1 MAKKTIY
8 PGATLGILGGGQLGR
23 MIALEGKKMGYRVV
37 CLDPQK
43 GSPCGQ
49 VADEEIIGSLDDLNA
64 ARRLAEKSDV
74 LIYEFENL
82 DVGVVKS
89 LEEEYCLPQGSSLLG
104 ISQNRRIEKESI
116 REAGF
121 PVAPFEII
129 NHPDDLDT
137 AVDRLALPAVLK
149 TTTGGYDGKGQ
160 LVIRTT
166 HDLAEAKMIVGQAGI
181 QWVLEKM
188 INFTHE
194 ISVIVARDQEGES
207 LVYPVGENIH
217 RDNILH
223 MTIVPARVDTHF
235 QEEAQKIAKGIAEA
249 FNLVGLLVIEFF
261 VTEQGVIVNEMAPRP
276 HNSGHYTFDVCY
288 TSQFEQLIRAV
299 CGLPLGSVE
308 VFSEVI
314 MVNVLG
320 ENLSKVVNGIP
331 SFPETIKV
339 HLYGKAGEPEPKRKV
354 GHVTIKTT
362 DLDKAITWAQE
373 NLV

>member
-1 MAKKTIY
+1 MAKNTIY

-23 MIALEGKKMGYRVV
+23 MIVLEGKKMGYRVV

-64 ARRLAEKSDV
+64 ARQLAEKSDV

-116 REAGF
+116 QEAGF

-160 LVIRTT
+160 MVIRTT
-166 HDLAEAKMIVGQAGI
+166 HDLAEAKMLVSQAGI

-235 QEEAQKIAKGIAEA
+235 QEEAQTIAKGIAEA
-249 FNLVGLLVIEFF
+249 FKLVGLLVIEFF

-276 HNSGHYTFDVCY
+276 HNSGHYSFDVCY

-308 VFSEVI
+308 IFSEAV
-314 MVNVLG
+314 MVNILG

-331 SFPETIKV
+331 SFPENVKV
-339 HLYGKAGEPEPKRKV
+339 HLYGKTGDPEPKRKV

-362 DLDKAITWAQE
+362 DVDETITWALE